1 MEKKRSEK
9 SRIERQGYY
18 SFFAGGPK
26 VSKEEY
32 EKGINAS
39 IDAYVKKQEGKK
51 KEKKRNRKKK
61 PVKKKA
67 NEKVDRMRLNAAFAT
82 FQRGEP
88 FAVTKQRVD
97 KAKGFV
103 DNSPEGTS
111 LQYLQQFHDAE
122 DPRDLFQHFPDG
134 FHTPALKQPKHET
147 FLLND
152 PRKQAVASAM
162 YPDQKRNR
170 DLSVETVEQFL
181 DRVEGRKH
189 GIRKRKR

>member
-1 MEKKRSEK
+1 MEKKWSER
-9 SRIERQGYY
+9 SRIEKQGYY
-18 SFFAGGPK
+18 SLYAGGPE

-32 EKGINAS
+32 DKWVSGRVG
-39 IDAYVKKQEGKK
+39 AYVEKQEDKK
-51 KEKKRNRKKK
+51 KNKKRNRKKK

-103 DNSPEGTS
+103 DTSPEGTS

-162 YPDQKRNR
+162 YPNQKRNR
-170 DLSVETVEQFL
+170 DLSVGTVEQFL